1 MRKTGHSCQRG
12 HLPRGCWRSN
22 CCLGIFHRLK
32 MTKQE
37 SNAVELS
44 IPEEQIAHSTE
55 VRQSRWQRTP
65 DTELYM
71 QKAIGKNMA
80 TCAVMIEI
88 CEFGGNK
95 RNAVAGNQNGLVLI
109 PGVSCRLHQWVGW
122 ASAAPCLPGQQRP
135 AWGQRP
141 GKPWAHPNPFQ
152 SGLSLSP
159 WHIWP
164 LQLSPLGGTWL
175 RKSSSPFKKTVWAS
189 PNTGTRTLYS

>member
-95 RNAVAGNQNGLVLI
+95 RNAAAGKKRACVDPRSVLLAA
-109 PGVSCRLHQWVGW
+109 PVGW
-122 ASAAPCLPGQQRP
+122 LGLHSSLPPWGSRGRHGGRGQGRHGLIQTLSKVAS
-135 AWGQRP
+135 
-141 GKPWAHPNPFQ
+141 H
-152 SGLSLSP
+152 
-159 WHIWP
+159 
-164 LQLSPLGGTWL
+164 
-175 RKSSSPFKKTVWAS
+175 
-189 PNTGTRTLYS
+189 

>member
-95 RNAVAGNQNGLVLI
+95 RNAAAGNPNGLVLI

-122 ASAAPCLPGQQRP
+122 ASAAPCLPGAAEAGMGAEAREAMGSSKPFPKRP
-135 AWGQRP
+135 LIEP
-141 GKPWAHPNPFQ
+141 MAHLAPAVVP
-152 SGLSLSP
+152 SWWHLVEKVILSL
-159 WHIWP
+159 
-164 LQLSPLGGTWL
+164 
-175 RKSSSPFKKTVWAS
+175 
-189 PNTGTRTLYS
+189 